1 MASASAGAV
10 DGAGD
15 WAGDWAGDGAGDG
28 ARRLVA
34 GRYLIDP
41 SRPLPDCGGQL
52 AFAASETGRPASLMA
67 VLSRP
72 DALPRSALLSRL
84 TGIAIPGLL
93 GPLGHGPVKL
103 PEPGYAVISPAP
115 PGRSLAATLRP
126 WPDAALLALVLRPAG
141 QVLDAL
147 QARGATHRAIRPDN
161 VFQAAPN
168 QPVVLGAAWA
178 APAASRQPALFEPP
192 YVAICPP
199 AARGE
204 GTIAD
209 DVYALG
215 VLLVTL
221 ALGRAPM
228 EGLDETEII
237 RRKLDL
243 GSFAAIVGEARLPSA
258 VGELA
263 RSMLAEDPEH
273 RPAPALLA
281 DQSAARARRV
291 AARPPRLAQR
301 SLEVAGQSAWNLRG
315 LAATLA
321 ASPAQGVRLL
331 RGGMV
336 EYWLRRTL
344 GDTNA
349 ATRVEELVRQRAAD
363 AAPDDPRADAMLLM
377 RVIAVVD
384 PLAPLCWRG
393 ILLWPDALG
402 PAIAAASGTP
412 ELLAGLED
420 LVQNEA
426 IAAWA
431 AMRAER
437 IDPVRLRGE
446 ARQFRAW
453 LRLRGP
459 SGGIGRL
466 AHALNPAMPCRGA
479 LLAGAWVSE
488 LRELLPALEAAAAR
502 EPAGPVLDLATA
514 AFIAARSAERLDAE
528 LSAYDPADPAALARL
543 ELDTLARL
551 QQRLHPGPLPALAAR
566 VAASCAAL
574 VAQRRHRPGRAALQ
588 ARLDEVARTG
598 DLVAMLR
605 LLDDPAGTAADEGG
619 AARAA
624 AAAARID
631 AELAAI
637 AAGAAGRAREARRI
651 GHEISAGIGLLAV
664 TAALLLTMAG

>member
-1 MASASAGAV
+1 MASASAGAEERAGE
-10 DGAGD
+10 GAG
-15 WAGDWAGDGAGDG
+15 
-28 ARRLVA
+28 RLVA
-34 GRYLIDP
+34 GRYLIEP
-41 SRPLPDCGGQL
+41 SRPLTDCGGQL
-52 AFAASETGRPASLMA
+52 AFAAAEPGRPAGLMA

-84 TGIAIPGLL
+84 TGVAIPGLL
-93 GPLGHGPVKL
+93 GPLGHGPVQL
-103 PEPGYAVISPAP
+103 AEPGYAVISPAP
-115 PGRSLAATLRP
+115 PGPSLAATLRP
-126 WPDAALLALVLRPAG
+126 WPEAALLALVLRPAG
-141 QVLDAL
+141 QALDAL
-147 QARGATHRAIRPDN
+147 KARGATHRAIRPDN

-192 YVAICPP
+192 YVAMCPP
-199 AARGE
+199 AGRGE
-204 GTIAD
+204 GGIAD

-228 EGLDETEII
+228 EGLDETEVI

-258 VGELA
+258 IGELA

-301 SLEVAGQSAWNLRG
+301 SLEVAGRPVWNLRG

-336 EYWLRRTL
+336 EYWLRRML

-393 ILLWPDALG
+393 IILWPDALG
-402 PAIAAASGTP
+402 PAIAAAFGTP

-479 LLAGAWVSE
+479 LLAGAWVCE

-502 EPAGPVLDLATA
+502 QPAGPVLDLATA
-514 AFIAARSAERLDAE
+514 TFIAARSAERLDAE

-551 QQRLHPGPLPALAAR
+551 QQRLNAGPLPALAAR

-574 VAQRRHRPGRAALQ
+574 VARRRHRPGRAALQ

-605 LLDDPAGTAADEGG
+605 LLDDPAATATDEGG

-637 AAGAAGRAREARRI
+637 AAGAAARAREARRI
-651 GHEISAGIGLLAV
+651 GHEIAAGIGLLAV
-664 TAALLLTMAG
+664 TAALLLAMAG